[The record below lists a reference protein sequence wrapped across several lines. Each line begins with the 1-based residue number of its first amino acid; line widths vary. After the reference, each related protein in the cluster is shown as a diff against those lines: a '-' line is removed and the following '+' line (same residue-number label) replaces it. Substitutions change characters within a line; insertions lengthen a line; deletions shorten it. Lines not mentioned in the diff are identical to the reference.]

1 MKGQRRDQT
10 HKNPR
15 LIIPNLALGNHT
27 TFAFQILR
35 MKQEEIMRI
44 EMEMKE
50 ALQEG
55 QLRNQ
60 ETAAYRPLGG
70 VCF

>member
-1 MKGQRRDQT
+1 MKGQRRNQGREI
-10 HKNPR
+10 PR
-15 LIIPNLALGNHT
+15 SLALGNDAI
-27 TFAFQILR
+27 FAFKILR

-50 ALQEG
+50 ALQDE

-60 ETAAYRPLGG
+60 ETAKYHRYRPYIDRL
-70 VCF
+70 